1 MCSTMAGWAALSE
14 YLITAMRSP
23 LYNTQHLLQL
33 NSTVLTLSPST
44 YHYQYGPKDPFH
56 CPIEQG
62 S

>member
-1 MCSTMAGWAALSE
+1 MAGCAGLSE
-14 YLITAMRSP
+14 YLITAMSSP
-23 LYNTQHLLQL
+23 LYNTQHILQQH
-33 NSTVLTLSPST
+33 STVLTLSTST